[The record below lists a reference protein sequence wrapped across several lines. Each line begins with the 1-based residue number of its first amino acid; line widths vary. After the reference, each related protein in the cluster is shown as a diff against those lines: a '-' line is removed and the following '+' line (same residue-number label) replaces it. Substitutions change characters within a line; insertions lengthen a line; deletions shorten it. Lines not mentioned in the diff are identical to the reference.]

1 MVPRGAM
8 THCCISD
15 VRLSFLRRMAYRV
28 IDSGSCRQP
37 IQRFSQ
43 AAANPVHLILAW
55 SCLVKASCALRSL
68 SCRQCNKSISSDRER
83 ETKATPG
90 SNSPQHAEKKSG
102 LARLSRPA
110 KHCGEIEG
118 GRSVKE
124 FMRRLMIPIPFDR
137 SSAAA
142 EVLRFRSHV

>member
-1 MVPRGAM
+1 MLFGVF
-8 THCCISD
+8 
-15 VRLSFLRRMAYRV
+15 VV
-28 IDSGSCRQP
+28 GSVTNQFRTIENAKRKQL
-37 IQRFSQ
+37 Q
-43 AAANPVHLILAW
+43 
-55 SCLVKASCALRSL
+55 
-68 SCRQCNKSISSDRER
+68 
-83 ETKATPG
+83 G

-118 GRSVKE
+118 DRSVKE